1 MGTWIVLAIIILV
14 VLWLVFTYN
23 GLIAAR
29 NRTQEAWS
37 EIDVELKRRHDLIPN
52 LVNTVAGYMGHERG
66 TLEAVTNARANAVA
80 AGATGDPAKIGQAE
94 NMLSQSL
101 RSLFAVSENYPE
113 LKAISA
119 FTNLQENLTAT
130 EDKLEFSRRFYNG
143 NVRDYNIKLQTLPT
157 SLIAGVLGFKPF
169 GFFQADEGDRAVPQV
184 NFGNMPAPGSLPPPP
199 AAGPGGPPAPGSAGP
214 PPPSWPLRGLRH
226 GADELGLRRRVTAGK
241 IPVLVEDADDPI
253 DFCGDAYLEHVVVIA
268 VAVAAPVHAADSR
281 LFVGDEQLDVIDLM
295 PRVVDRVE
303 PFRDA

>member
-1 MGTWIVLAIIILV
+1 MGWWILLGVVILV
-14 VLWLVFTYN
+14 VLWVVFPYN
-23 GLIAAR
+23 GLIPAR

-52 LVNTVAGYMGHERG
+52 LVNTVSGYMGHERG

-94 NMLSQSL
+94 NLLTQSL
-101 RSLFAVSENYPE
+101 RSLFAVSENYPD

-143 NVRDYNIKLQTLPT
+143 NVRDYNTKLQTLPT
-157 SLIAGVLGFKPF
+157 SLIAGALGFKAF

-184 NFGNMPAPGSLPPPP
+184 NFGNLPSPGAPGSLPP
-199 AAGPGGPPAPGSAGP
+199 AAGPGGPPGPGSAGP
-214 PPPSWPLRGLRH
+214 PPQ
-226 GADELGLRRRVTAGK
+226 A
-241 IPVLVEDADDPI
+241 
-253 DFCGDAYLEHVVVIA
+253 
-268 VAVAAPVHAADSR
+268 
-281 LFVGDEQLDVIDLM
+281 
-295 PRVVDRVE
+295 
-303 PFRDA
+303 

>member
-1 MGTWIVLAIIILV
+1 MGWWVVVGIVILV

-23 GLIAAR
+23 GLITAR

-94 NMLSQSL
+94 NVLSQSL
-101 RSLFAVSENYPE
+101 RSLFAVSENYPD

-157 SLIAGVLGFKPF
+157 SLIAGALGFKPF

-184 NFGNMPAPGSLPPPP
+184 RFGNTPAPGSLPPPSG
-199 AAGPGGPPAPGSAGP
+199 ASGPPAPGSSGP
-214 PPPSWPLRGLRH
+214 PPQS
-226 GADELGLRRRVTAGK
+226 
-241 IPVLVEDADDPI
+241 
-253 DFCGDAYLEHVVVIA
+253 
-268 VAVAAPVHAADSR
+268 
-281 LFVGDEQLDVIDLM
+281 
-295 PRVVDRVE
+295 
-303 PFRDA
+303 

>member
-1 MGTWIVLAIIILV
+1 MGWWILLGVVILV

-23 GLIAAR
+23 GLITAR

-52 LVNTVAGYMGHERG
+52 LVNTVSGYMGHERG

-94 NMLSQSL
+94 NVLSQSL
-101 RSLFAVSENYPE
+101 RSLFAVSENYPD

-157 SLIAGVLGFKPF
+157 SLIAGALGFKQF
-169 GFFQADEGDRAVPQV
+169 GFFQAAELLHFRAEFSCP
-184 NFGNMPAPGSLPPPP
+184 FRGPALS
-199 AAGPGGPPAPGSAGP
+199 AP
-214 PPPSWPLRGLRH
+214 LQKRLH
-226 GADELGLRRRVTAGK
+226 
-241 IPVLVEDADDPI
+241 
-253 DFCGDAYLEHVVVIA
+253 GDACQIEEFFL
-268 VAVAAPVHAADSR
+268 VAAF
-281 LFVGDEQLDVIDLM
+281 LE
-295 PRVVDRVE
+295 
-303 PFRDA
+303 FRDCLLHGFQ

>member
-1 MGTWIVLAIIILV
+1 MGWWIAGGV
-14 VLWLVFTYN
+14 VLLLVLWFVFTYN
-23 GLIAAR
+23 GLVSAR

-52 LVNTVAGYMGHERG
+52 LVNTVQGYMGHERG

-101 RSLFAVSENYPE
+101 RSLFAVSENYPD

-214 PPPSWPLRGLRH
+214 PPQS
-226 GADELGLRRRVTAGK
+226 
-241 IPVLVEDADDPI
+241 
-253 DFCGDAYLEHVVVIA
+253 
-268 VAVAAPVHAADSR
+268 
-281 LFVGDEQLDVIDLM
+281 
-295 PRVVDRVE
+295 
-303 PFRDA
+303 

>member
-1 MGTWIVLAIIILV
+1 MEWVVLAIVVLV
-14 VLWLVFTYN
+14 ILWLVFTYN
-23 GLIAAR
+23 GLITAR

-52 LVNTVAGYMGHERG
+52 LVNTVQGYMTHERG

-101 RSLFAVSENYPE
+101 RSLFAVSENYPD

-143 NVRDYNIKLQTLPT
+143 NVRDYNTKLQTLPT
-157 SLIAGVLGFKPF
+157 SLIGSVLGFKPF

-184 NFGNMPAPGSLPPPP
+184 SFNAPAAGSAGSMPP
-199 AAGPGGPPAPGSAGP
+199 AAGPSGPPGPGSAGP
-214 PPPSWPLRGLRH
+214 PPQS
-226 GADELGLRRRVTAGK
+226 
-241 IPVLVEDADDPI
+241 
-253 DFCGDAYLEHVVVIA
+253 
-268 VAVAAPVHAADSR
+268 
-281 LFVGDEQLDVIDLM
+281 
-295 PRVVDRVE
+295 
-303 PFRDA
+303 